1 MKLCSSDNHY
11 TTIWYR
17 NQTIDLQSYSMDWF
31 LYDTDLRHEKFNV
44 YALVYDFRLHTLFSI
59 LFILDSNPFNV

>member
-1 MKLCSSDNHY
+1 
-11 TTIWYR
+11 
-17 NQTIDLQSYSMDWF
+17 MDWF

>member
-1 MKLCSSDNHY
+1 
-11 TTIWYR
+11 
-17 NQTIDLQSYSMDWF
+17 MDWF

-44 YALVYDFRLHTLFSI
+44 YALVYDFRLHPLFSI